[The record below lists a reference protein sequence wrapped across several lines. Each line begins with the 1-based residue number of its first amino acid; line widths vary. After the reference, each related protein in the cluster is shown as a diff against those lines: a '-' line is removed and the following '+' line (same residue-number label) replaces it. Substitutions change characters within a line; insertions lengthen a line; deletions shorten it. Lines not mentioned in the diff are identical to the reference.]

1 MERGRMT
8 GRHRRRNRRD
18 RHRDGQKEREKQGG
32 KTSTEDNAPPHTT
45 IASKL
50 QIVVTAFQFQFDV
63 CRILSFPMPN
73 PD

>member
-32 KTSTEDNAPPHTT
+32 KTSTEDNAPPHT